1 MIALAFIGWFYD
13 NSVDGRSVHAPI
25 MMAKSHKRAL
35 YYTVVWIHIHVCTPQ
50 NFIFAKKLWG
60 TYATKTFYVYIAWKS
75 ISLCYFIL
83 VMMRCFQ
90 CSSSSTRCIE
100 HVWRW
105 RLFFQEIFFWKPQEI
120 VSHSL
125 SFQMFLRK
133 SFVFQWR
140 WVSGVLPEF

>member
-1 MIALAFIGWFYD
+1 MSLRIIALAFIEWFYD
-13 NSVDGRSVHAPI
+13 NSVDGRSVRAPI

-60 TYATKTFYVYIAWKS
+60 TYATKTFYVYIAKKS
-75 ISLCYFIL
+75 ISLCYFIFVL
-83 VMMRCFQ
+83 TRCFQ

-105 RLFFQEIFFWKPQEI
+105 RLFFARNFLLKTTRNCFSLVIFPN
-120 VSHSL
+120 VSSQIFCVPMDM
-125 SFQMFLRK
+125 S
-133 SFVFQWR
+133 
-140 WVSGVLPEF
+140 